1 MLRKII
7 GITAVALLTSA
18 IGVSSA
24 LAATH
29 EVLMYNKNPDNKKE
43 RNVFIPALLKI
54 EVGDTVKFISK
65 SKGHNS
71 QSDKKGIPEGAENW
85 KSKIGK
91 DFEVTYTIDGTYGYY
106 CTPHRGLGMVG
117 LILVG
122 DYKVNY
128 EDVKATKQRGKAK
141 KIYKKLYEEVEAMEQ
156 LTITL

>member
-1 MLRKII
+1 MFRKLLIVTSLAI
-7 GITAVALLTSA
+7 LTSA
-18 IGVSSA
+18 VSISSA

-43 RNVFIPALLKI
+43 RNVFVPSVLKI
-54 EVGDTVKFISK
+54 ELGDTVKFISK
-65 SKGHNS
+65 SKGHNT

-91 DFEVTYTIDGTYGYY
+91 DFEVTYTVEGTYGYY

-128 EDVKATKQRGKAK
+128 DDVKATKQKGKAK
-141 KIYKKLYEEVEAMEQ
+141 KVCKTLYEQVDAME
-156 LTITL
+156 